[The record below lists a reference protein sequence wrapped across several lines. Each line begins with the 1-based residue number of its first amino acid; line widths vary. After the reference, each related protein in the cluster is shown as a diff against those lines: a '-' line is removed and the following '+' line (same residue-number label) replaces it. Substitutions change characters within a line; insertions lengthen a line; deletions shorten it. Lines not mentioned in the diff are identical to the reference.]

1 MRIKVKNNPDLYRD
15 QRTNAIV
22 NTNINEYDNYLKMK
36 KLKENEEERISALE
50 YDLKSVKDDIKEI
63 KNLLLKIAQG

>member
-36 KLKENEEERISALE
+36 KLKESEEERICALE

>member
-22 NTNINEYDNYLKMK
+22 NTNINDYDNYLKMK
-36 KLKENEEERISALE
+36 KLKESEEERITKLE

-63 KNLLLKIAQG
+63 KNLLLKMVQG